1 MDPYLIAQIHAD
13 NHARMQQAHM
23 YCDAVNQE
31 SAHQAH
37 MQQAQYAAQARFH
50 QQPSGYCETS
60 EYPCVSPL
68 SGMPYPDPDH
78 EVDMSQVPESD
89 DDRRTRRS
97 SRTQRAAEDPT
108 ESMRDKLAR
117 MHMLSGGLGDRD
129 EAPRR
134 SSCRDGE
141 STYRASE
148 SRRDRDRRDEPS
160 LFSCRGGESSHRQ
173 SESRREDGSYRQ
185 SESRREG
192 GSSYRPSPPRREGGS
207 SYRPS
212 SSRRDGGSYYRP
224 SSSRREGG
232 SSYRPSSSRRD
243 RGTDHDLSEYRAET
257 VARPPTLSSA
267 RFNGRDRDFLDYGD
281 DGLTREDLR
290 DYREAAREGARE
302 GCSAEMN
309 PYGEFGGRRR
319 SRYY

>member
-1 MDPYLIAQIHAD
+1 
-13 NHARMQQAHM
+13 
-23 YCDAVNQE
+23 
-31 SAHQAH
+31 

-50 QQPSGYCETS
+50 QQPSGCCETS
-60 EYPCVSPL
+60 EYTCFSPP
-68 SGMPYPDPDH
+68 SEISNPIA
-78 EVDMSQVPESD
+78 ESQSNMSQVPESD

-117 MHMLSGGLGDRD
+117 MHMMSGGLGDHD
-129 EAPRR
+129 EASRR
-134 SSCRDGE
+134 SSRRDGE

-148 SRRDRDRRDEPS
+148 SRRDRDHRDRRDEPS
-160 LFSCRGGESSHRQ
+160 LFSRRGGESSHRQ

-192 GSSYRPSPPRREGGS
+192 GSSYRPSSSRREGGS
-207 SYRPS
+207 S
-212 SSRRDGGSYYRP
+212 YRP

-243 RGTDHDLSEYRAET
+243 RGTDHDLSDYHAET

-267 RFNGRDRDFLDYGD
+267 RFNGRDRDFLDYDG

-302 GCSAEMN
+302 ERSAEMD
-309 PYGEFGGRRR
+309 PYGEFSGRRR

>member
-23 YCDAVNQE
+23 YCNAVNQE

-37 MQQAQYAAQARFH
+37 MQQAQYAAQARFQ

-60 EYPCVSPL
+60 EYTCFSPS
-68 SGMPYPDPDH
+68 SGRPYPDP
-78 EVDMSQVPESD
+78 ENEADMFQVPESD

-97 SRTQRAAEDPT
+97 SRTQRDTEDPT

-117 MHMLSGGLGDRD
+117 MQMMSGGLGDRD
-129 EAPRR
+129 ETSRR
-134 SSCRDGE
+134 SSRRDGE

-148 SRRDRDRRDEPS
+148 SRRDRDHRDRRDEPS
-160 LFSCRGGESSHRQ
+160 LFSRRGGESSHRQ

-185 SESRREG
+185 
-192 GSSYRPSPPRREGGS
+192 
-207 SYRPS
+207 
-212 SSRRDGGSYYRP
+212 

-243 RGTDHDLSEYRAET
+243 RGTDHDLSDYRAET

-267 RFNGRDRDFLDYGD
+267 HFNGRDRDFLDYGD

-302 GCSAEMN
+302 ERSAEMD
-309 PYGEFGGRRR
+309 PYGEFSGRRR